1 MMIKDYFETGKY
13 IYLKSSTDYYHFC
26 FQCLQASFELDDAS
40 KTQKQR
46 LTNYKFSYVHG
57 QITITN

>member
-1 MMIKDYFETGKY
+1 MMIKDYFE
-13 IYLKSSTDYYHFC
+13 LKSIFLNYSTEYYHFC

-46 LTNYKFSYVHG
+46 LTNYILSYVHG